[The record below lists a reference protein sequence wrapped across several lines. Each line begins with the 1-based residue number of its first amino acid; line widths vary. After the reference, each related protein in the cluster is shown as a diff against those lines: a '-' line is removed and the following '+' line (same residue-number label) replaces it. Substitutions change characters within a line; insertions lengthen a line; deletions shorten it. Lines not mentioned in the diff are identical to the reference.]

1 MSLTRASL
9 SMIGWNGPF
18 TISDDTTITGDV
30 FIGEG
35 QVITVAPG
43 KTLTFSGFFTAG
55 PYPVFSAGSS
65 VKFNEGVT
73 TEVFPEWWSGEFGAA
88 VSSAFSSIKDVG
100 GKITFTKSHNCT
112 TPINATGCHRGM
124 IWEGRG
130 NSGSGVPTVT
140 IAFAHS
146 GVGFDCSDS
155 EHFIFQNINFKG
167 GPLAQT
173 TSPTVFPSVGFL
185 FARNSVGS
193 GCGKHSM
200 TNVVF
205 DYWSVF
211 QIAALYTYGAE
222 EMIYINCHFRNKNAV
237 GGGQVAV
244 ITSANAFSVSS
255 PNITIAT
262 GVQSNTVHK
271 FIGGAMTQEG
281 IGTSNVL
288 YLEGVGELSVDG
300 GLFFGYGCRSLFYLD
315 NTHQAA
321 LYVASFRNI
330 RQELDSSYVF
340 YANGVNTGISY
351 SPYNITVENN
361 RFAQTSGSGQYFLY
375 ADNGV
380 TLYDWT
386 IRNNTSPGILN
397 AQNIRLSNI
406 DFSDTI
412 VTRAGGNVESTILKS
427 NEAVT
432 TINGGF
438 LTSQFYGQAYGGL
451 AFTGVQST
459 YQPPIGTLTL
469 SAGTS
474 TAITAVPYIKS
485 NARVFLM
492 PTNSGAAGLASV
504 YVSAITA
511 GTGFTITHS
520 SAAGTETFNY
530 FIVNTQLT

>member
-1 MSLTRASL
+1 MGLTRASL
-9 SMIGWNGPF
+9 SMVGYNGPM
-18 TISDDTTITGDV
+18 TITDDMTIAGDV
-30 FIGEG
+30 FVGEG
-35 QVITVAPG
+35 QVITVSPG
-43 KTLTFSGFFTAG
+43 KTLTFSGFFMAG
-55 PYPVFSAGSS
+55 PYPVFSAGSD

-73 TEVFPEWWSGEFGAA
+73 TEVFPEWWDGEFGAA
-88 VSSAFSSIKDVG
+88 VSSAFASIKDVG
-100 GKITFTKSHNCT
+100 GKIVFTKSHNCT

-140 IAFAHS
+140 IAFAHT

-155 EHFIFQNINFKG
+155 EHFNFQNICFKG

-173 TSPTVFPSVGFL
+173 SAPTVFPSVGLL
-185 FARNSVGS
+185 FARNAAGS

-200 TNVVF
+200 INVVF

-222 EMIYINCHFRNKNAV
+222 EMIYINCHFRNKNAS
-237 GGGQVAV
+237 GGGQVVV
-244 ITSANAFSVSS
+244 ITSANAFGVAS
-255 PNITIAT
+255 PFITLGT
-262 GVQSNTVHK
+262 GIQSNTVHK

-281 IGTSNVL
+281 TNTSNVL

-300 GLFFGYGCRSLFYLD
+300 GLYFGSGCRSLFYLD
-315 NTHQAA
+315 NTHQSA
-321 LYVASFRNI
+321 LYASSFRNM
-330 RQELDSSYVF
+330 RQEIDLSYAF
-340 YANGVNTGISY
+340 YVNGVNTGVAY
-351 SPYNITVENN
+351 SPYNIAVENN
-361 RFAQTSGSGQYFLY
+361 RFAQASGSGQYFLY
-375 ADNGV
+375 ADDGV
-380 TLYDWT
+380 TLYDWS

-397 AQNIRLSNI
+397 VQNIRLSDI
-406 DFSDTI
+406 DFPDTV

-427 NEAVT
+427 NEGVT
-432 TINGGF
+432 TIGGGF
-438 LTSQFYGQAYGGL
+438 LTSQFYGQAYGAL

-459 YQPPIGTLTL
+459 YYAPIGTLTL

-474 TAITAVPYIKS
+474 TAITAIPYIKA
-485 NARVFLM
+485 NAKVFLM

-530 FIVNTQLT
+530 FIVNTQLS